1 VIPFNIPAKLQY
13 YLKIIHIRLQTAYST
28 AILLVIS
35 VCLLLCLSIICQ
47 PKVQEMTDVERIEI
61 DEIIKQL
68 FLECE

>member
-1 VIPFNIPAKLQY
+1 MSNIW
-13 YLKIIHIRLQTAYST
+13 LKAMLLNSRLST
-28 AILLVIS
+28 GSLVIS
-35 VCLLLCLSIICQ
+35 VCLLLGLSISCQ

>member
-1 VIPFNIPAKLQY
+1 
-13 YLKIIHIRLQTAYST
+13 
-28 AILLVIS
+28 
-35 VCLLLCLSIICQ
+35 LSISCQ